1 MHIDRFHAP
10 PAIFV
15 APGRVNLIGEHT
27 DYAEG
32 FVMPAAIDFATLA
45 GISPRSDGKI
55 AIYSENYSEEVS
67 YEASALPAAASKH
80 WSDYPIG
87 VVVVLAGLGH
97 TIPGF
102 SLSLW
107 GDVPLGSGL
116 SSSAALEVATAL
128 AVLSLIG
135 ASYPGPVLARLCQ
148 RAENEFVGA
157 NCGIMDQFISAN
169 GKENHALLLDCRDLS
184 FKLAPIPDHVALVI
198 ANTMVKH
205 SVAGGDYPTRRRES
219 EAACAVI
226 AGHRPG
232 VKFLRDATLE
242 DLDKWGH
249 EMAPKSLLRARH
261 VIGENLRTVAAAEAL
276 MRGDMAELGRL
287 MAEAHT
293 SYSRDF
299 EGSCPEADAMV
310 ALAADLPGLI
320 GARLTGG
327 GFGGCTINLV
337 EQAEAPRFAE
347 VLGARYAAQTGI
359 VPRILVCHASG
370 GAHQLE
376 WRRSASHP
384 EAFPG
389 LANGRCGFPH

>member
-1 MHIDRFHAP
+1 MHDSAVFRSMHVDRFEAD

-45 GISPRSDGKI
+45 GISPRSDGRI
-55 AIYSENYSEEVS
+55 VIYSENYGAERIF
-67 YEASALPAAASKH
+67 EASALPSSASHH
-80 WSDYPIG
+80 WSDYPLG
-87 VVVVLAGLGH
+87 VVSILAGEGH
-97 TIPGF
+97 AIPGF

-128 AVLSLIG
+128 AVTSLIG
-135 ASYPGPVLARLCQ
+135 VTYPGPVLARLCQ

-157 NCGIMDQFISAN
+157 SCGIMDQFISAN
-169 GKENHALLLDCRDLS
+169 GAKDHALLLDCRNLS
-184 FKLAPIPDHVALVI
+184 FKLAPIPADVALVI

-205 SVAGGDYPTRRRES
+205 AIAGGEYTTRRAEV

-226 AGHRPG
+226 ASHRPG
-232 VKFLRDATLE
+232 VRFLRDATVE
-242 DLDKWGH
+242 DLDKWGQ
-249 EMAPKSLLRARH
+249 EMTPNSLKRARH
-261 VIGENLRTVAAAEAL
+261 VITENLRTVAAAEAL
-276 MRGDMAELGRL
+276 IRRDLPELGRL
-287 MAEAHT
+287 MAQAHW

-299 EGSCPEADAMV
+299 EASCIEADAMV
-310 ALAADLPGLI
+310 NLAQDLPGLI

-337 EQAEAPRFAE
+337 EQSQSAAFAEALA
-347 VLGARYAAQTGI
+347 GRYTAQIGI
-359 VPRILVCHASG
+359 VPQVHICHASG
-370 GAHQLE
+370 GAH
-376 WRRSASHP
+376 RV
-384 EAFPG
+384 G
-389 LANGRCGFPH
+389 